1 MAGEARIAWVR
12 VSACVLPLA
21 TPVSDAKVLNGRQ
34 KPMAEIAM
42 LLAEVL
48 TDGRQEGLGFNCSER
63 AGALGQFAQAR
74 EIAPALIGGFGAGRM
89 RVPIRPGL
97 GLSLSDQSRR
107 WTREIAEVGVW
118 P

>member
-1 MAGEARIAWVR
+1 MPGEARIAWVR

-48 TDGRQEGLGFNCSER
+48 TDGRHEGLGFNCSER
-63 AGALGQFAQAR
+63 ADALGQFAQAR
-74 EIAPALIGGFGAGRM
+74 EIAPALIGGSRGAACGCRYD
-89 RVPIRPGL
+89 PGW
-97 GLSLSDQSRR
+97 GS
-107 WTREIAEVGVW
+107 A
-118 P
+118 